1 MEARTRLPN
10 KATTHRLPQ
19 AEWMGPMPLH
29 NLTTVR
35 SATCQSREVASY
47 PSADEAGYKARTRL
61 PNMATTHC
69 PPATGKAGGPYAAA
83 RSHAC
88 EIGHLPK

>member
-19 AEWMGPMPLH
+19 AERMGSMPLH

-35 SATCQSREVASY
+35 SATCQSREVAFY
-47 PSADEAGYKARTRL
+47 PSADEAGYGSVHTLAK
-61 PNMATTHC
+61 
-69 PPATGKAGGPYAAA
+69 
-83 RSHAC
+83 
-88 EIGHLPK
+88 